1 MNMHTRADL
10 PAWLQTKDQTHLN
23 FEKQHDFVGVNI
35 ASLGKLLHFFTNITP
50 VHHVKSSPW
59 LRVCSLLI
67 TSLLVLLSHDLIF
80 LWACLLL
87 YLGQLAFFPG
97 NAILMIFKNT

>member
-67 TSLLVLLSHDLIF
+67 TSLLVLLSCDLDDLQKILKIDHF
-80 LWACLLL
+80 HSDL
-87 YLGQLAFFPG
+87 YLTEF
-97 NAILMIFKNT
+97 IFEPKS